1 MVVVAQS
8 CPTLCDPMD
17 CNPPDS
23 SVHGIFQI
31 RILELVVIP
40 FSRGSSHP
48 RDWTWVSRIMGR
60 FFTAEQPGKCLVIY
74 LGLSLPLEKA
84 MAPHSNTLAWKIP
97 RTEEPDGL
105 QSMGLLRVGHD
116 WATSL
121 SLFTFMHWRRK
132 WQPTPGFLPGESRDG
147 GAWWATVY
155 GDTQSWSWLKRLS
168 SSSSLPCGSDGKASA
183 YNVGK
188 PGFDSWD
195 GRIPW
200 RRK

>member
-8 CPTLCDPMD
+8 CPTVCDPMD

-48 RDWTWVSRIMGR
+48 RDWTWVSQIMGR
-60 FFTAEQPGKCLVIY
+60 FFTAEQPGKCLVIC

-84 MAPHSNTLAWKIP
+84 MAPHSSTLAWKIP
-97 RTEEPDGL
+97 QTEEPGGL

-132 WQPTPGFLPGESRDG
+132 WQPTPGFLPGESQGRG
-147 GAWWATVY
+147 
-155 GDTQSWSWLKRLS
+155 
-168 SSSSLPCGSDGKASA
+168 SLVGCGLWGHTESDMTE
-183 YNVGK
+183 VT
-188 PGFDSWD
+188 
-195 GRIPW
+195 
-200 RRK
+200 

>member
-116 WATSL
+116 SD
-121 SLFTFMHWRRK
+121 FTFTFHFDALEKEMANHSGVLAWRILGTGEPCRLPSVGLQSRTRLK
-132 WQPTPGFLPGESRDG
+132 W
-147 GAWWATVY
+147 
-155 GDTQSWSWLKRLS
+155 LS
-168 SSSSLPCGSDGKASA
+168 SNSSST
-183 YNVGK
+183 
-188 PGFDSWD
+188 
-195 GRIPW
+195 R
-200 RRK
+200 